1 MTESWGA
8 DLFRGLFAAIDR
20 TVFSL
25 ISTVYEIILQL
36 SKVEIFGETEINAFA
51 TKIYSLLGIFMLFK
65 VSFSFITYLVSP
77 DQVTDKSK
85 GAHKIIL
92 NILLVLAMI
101 IITPTAFNK
110 LYEVQDAILTE
121 NLIPKFLLGTE
132 GDIATNRS
140 YKMSSYCSSVSYAE
154 TDGDY
159 ISLLLFRPFYQP
171 EISEG
176 DPDLNELQNYCL
188 IGNLGGHWGT
198 TSRYLKAN
206 IYNRAPDFWN
216 GTYIIDYKFF
226 ISTLVGIVVLLILV
240 SFCFDVAVRSI
251 KLGFLQIIAPVPI
264 ISYVDPKS
272 GKDGMFKKWLKEVG
286 KTWADLF
293 VRLFALFFAV
303 YVIKLVVTK
312 ESLYTIVGEEV
323 KYKFWIDLLLIIG
336 VLIFAKQLPKLLEN
350 ILGIKINGGL
360 TLNPMKKIRDQALGG
375 KIIGDIPKKTVGLT
389 AGLAGGMIAGS
400 VAGQQVGATKRGAI
414 LGALG
419 GAKEGFKTP
428 KGAFTKSMREEYK
441 NLTGNEMARMSLGKL
456 MLQNSGKVAVQEVKD
471 NLKVAYANLNAKQTE
486 LNMTASLAEKLR
498 SNGFDISN
506 IDSALQDVAARR
518 NEQISKINKIKDSAD
533 KTLNVL
539 NKAYASAQDE
549 YSKIERSIKAGIV
562 GANGKPM
569 YSQEQLNAAK
579 AKMEQ
584 AQSQYG
590 DAKRKVQSEIQV
602 AEQELI
608 NYQQSESDLNTY
620 RSNKE
625 SEEKLRDVISAIQ
638 KNIETMKS
646 EKAQRE
652 KFYQVEKS
660 PKEDYNKA
668 VEDEVGRGNV

>member
-188 IGNLGGHWGT
+188 IGNLGGYWGT
-198 TSRYLKAN
+198 PSRYLKAN
-206 IYNRAPDFWN
+206 IYNRAPAFWN

-240 SFCFDVAVRSI
+240 SFCFDIAVRSI

-375 KIIGDIPKKTVGLT
+375 KAVTGAMKGGVALAAGAGMGIAANTAALLSNAKKDGWKKAFMGESSGRRGTVRAIGTVLGIGTGGIST
-389 AGLAGGMIAGS
+389 AIH
-400 VAGQQVGATKRGAI
+400 GAHGA
-414 LGALG
+414 
-419 GAKEGFKTP
+419 
-428 KGAFTKSMREEYK
+428 YK
-441 NLTGNEMARMSLGKL
+441 NDAFRKGVMSGLKTSVDNRDKRDKEQDADYKL
-456 MLQNSGKVAVQEVKD
+456 STKIQDKFRAAAGIKTEAKIRSEQLQ
-471 NLKVAYANLNAKQTE
+471 
-486 LNMTASLAEKLR
+486 
-498 SNGFDISN
+498 SNISRLQAAQQSISFQQQQYMQFLDSSN
-506 IDSALQDVAARR
+506 IDQLSSVTVTQDADGHDVY
-518 NEQISKINKIKDSAD
+518 NIIDKLGNKIKDAD
-533 KTLNVL
+533 GNSDWNETTFKTYLM
-539 NKAYASAQDE
+539 
-549 YSKIERSIKAGIV
+549 
-562 GANGKPM
+562 NGKFG
-569 YSQEQLNAAK
+569 K
-579 AKMEQ
+579 AITENMDEVM
-584 AQSQYG
+584 QYV
-590 DAKRKVQSEIQV
+590 KLQSERNALDKKV
-602 AEQELI
+602 FSYMKQEKTFT
-608 NYQQSESDLNTY
+608 QKDTEAKK
-620 RSNKE
+620 SN
-625 SEEKLRDVISAIQ
+625 S
-638 KNIETMKS
+638 
-646 EKAQRE
+646 
-652 KFYQVEKS
+652 
-660 PKEDYNKA
+660 
-668 VEDEVGRGNV
+668 